1 MAALL
6 VKYIVREF
14 WNTSK
19 LNPKEKLNFKKRLLD
34 RIADLNSKIA
44 FHIVFFDKYSYRELL

>member
-14 WNTSK
+14 WNTTK
-19 LNPKEKLNFKKRLLD
+19 LNGKEKLSFKKRLID
-34 RIADLNSKIA
+34 RIADLNAKIA
-44 FHIVFFDKYSYRELL
+44 FHIVSFNEN